1 MRIRVI
7 RVKKIRVI
15 NSYNKMALS
24 YKNIEPLII
33 SGKNVF
39 SKWLGYFGL
48 GIGVLL
54 LLVSMQ
60 MFINI
65 QQLLRENTPRKN
77 GYDFIS
83 ISKTITN
90 ENMGKDNSFIDADLN
105 ELKQQPQIESVSP
118 LIANQFR
125 VRATAGDII
134 PFSTDLF
141 LESLDTDFID
151 TVPSS
156 FTWQPGQLM
165 VPIIFS
171 SDFLEMYNV
180 FAPAQGLPQLSAKT
194 ISSVTII
201 LVCSGP
207 GGIQNFRGNI
217 IALSDRINSILVP
230 KTFMTWS
237 NMQFSGDTSVHASRV
252 YIKTKDANDPQLIS
266 YLDSQNYHLNKDKI
280 KFSRIKSIL
289 QNIVSALGVFGILVI
304 VLALILFSF
313 YLQLMIAKSKNNLQ
327 LLLTLGYSPKWLATS
342 VAKTWLPVYLFI
354 IVAALAITQIL
365 HLLFLQLSFADQANL
380 SWALH
385 WSVWLTAILLLA
397 LTVFIN
403 SRLVKKELNRI
414 V

>member
-1 MRIRVI
+1 M
-7 RVKKIRVI
+7 K
-15 NSYNKMALS
+15 LS

-33 SGKNVF
+33 SGKNIF
-39 SKWLGYFGL
+39 SKWMGYFGL

-65 QQLLRENTPRKN
+65 QELLKENSPRKN

-90 ENMGKDNSFIDADLN
+90 DNMGKDNSFTNADLN
-105 ELKQQPQIESVSP
+105 QLKAYPGIEGISP

-141 LESLDTDFID
+141 LESIDKDFID
-151 TVPSS
+151 TVPPS
-156 FTWQPGQLM
+156 FTWQPGQIT

-194 ISSVTII
+194 ISSINII
-201 LVCSGP
+201 LECSGP
-207 GGIQNFRGNI
+207 NGTLNFKGNI
-217 IALSDRINSILVP
+217 VALSDRINSLLVP
-230 KTFMTWS
+230 KTFMNWS
-237 NMQFSGDTSVHASRV
+237 NLHLSGDTATRISRV
-252 YIKTKDANDPQLIS
+252 YIKTKDANNPQLIS
-266 YLDSQNYHLNKDKI
+266 FLDQQNYHLNKDKV

-304 VLALILFSF
+304 VLALMLFSF
-313 YLQLMIAKSKNNLQ
+313 YVQLMIAKSKDNLR
-327 LLLTLGYSPKWLATS
+327 LLLTLGYSPKWLANS

-354 IVAALAITQIL
+354 IVAALVTTQAL
-365 HLLFLQLSFADQANL
+365 HLLFLQLSFVNKANL
-380 SWALH
+380 SGLLH
-385 WSVWLTAILLLA
+385 WSVWLTAILLLV

-403 SRLVKKELNRI
+403 SGLVKKELNKI
-414 V
+414 M